1 MRAPGLRLSLALA
14 VASAGGCASAGRA
27 IGGAD
32 LEQHV
37 LAHAGL
43 TKLAAALA
51 TDLINRPADDPLR
64 LSPQMAGLRGLLD
77 APAAQAAVAAPA
89 MRVASVQPAAFMSPI
104 AFRVADLAAPMPPGP
119 ALAAMQTA
127 PAAPPPAPKKQVFAV
142 ALGKFDDAAIAASVW
157 GELSAAD
164 PLAVKGLAPR
174 LAAGKAGM
182 TLLAGPIEDEDTAL
196 GRCTAFKALGVECAP
211 AAYQGKPLAGAGA

>member
-1 MRAPGLRLSLALA
+1 MKAPGLRLSLVLA

-27 IGGAD
+27 IGGSA

-37 LAHAGL
+37 LAHAGP

-51 TDLINRPADDPLR
+51 TDLMNRPADDPLR

-77 APAAQAAVAAPA
+77 APAAQVAVTASA
-89 MRVASVQPAAFMSPI
+89 MHAVSVQSAAFISPV
-104 AFRVADLAAPMPPGP
+104 AFRVADLVAPLPPGL
-119 ALAAMQTA
+119 ALAAIQQA
-127 PAAPPPAPKKQVFAV
+127 PAAAPAAPKKQVFAV

-157 GELSAAD
+157 SELSAAD

-182 TLLAGPIEDEDTAL
+182 ALLAGPIEDEDTAL

-211 AAYQGKPLAGAGA
+211 AIYQGKALAGAGA